1 MKISLSNG
9 ELLDTQ
15 ISTCKDIKKFLD
27 YKTLT
32 EQVEFLEGLLNG
44 LRNES
49 KSTINRLESII
60 NDKQY

>member
-49 KSTINRLESII
+49 KSTINRIESII

>member
-15 ISTCKDIKKFLD
+15 ISTCKDIKTFLD

-44 LRNES
+44 IRNES